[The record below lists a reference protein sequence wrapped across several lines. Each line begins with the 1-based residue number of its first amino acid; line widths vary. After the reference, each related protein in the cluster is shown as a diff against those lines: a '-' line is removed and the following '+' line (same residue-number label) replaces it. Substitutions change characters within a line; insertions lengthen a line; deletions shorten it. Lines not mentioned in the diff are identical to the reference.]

1 MAAERRG
8 IPAITS
14 DQMAEV
20 DRVMIEDY
28 GIQLIQM
35 MENAGRNLA
44 EQARRM
50 LSGSLAG
57 RSIVV
62 LCGSGNNGGG
72 GMVAARHLANRGARV
87 QAFLIG
93 DAERLKDVPKQQWHI
108 LNAIQVAIDHEP
120 QLNDVELIVDAM
132 IGYGLTGN
140 PQGGAADWIERVNT
154 AQRIV
159 LALDTPSGLN
169 LATGVPG
176 TPCIRATATL
186 SLALPKDGLLT
197 DAARAVVG
205 DLYLAD
211 ISVPPVL
218 YQRFGLDVG
227 VVFNSDSIIP
237 IVGEPIQPGR

>member
-50 LSGSLAG
+50 LSGSLAS

-87 QAFLIG
+87 QTFLVG
-93 DAERLKDVPKQQWHI
+93 DAERLKDVPKQQWQI
-108 LNAIQVAIDHEP
+108 LNAIQVAVDYEP
-120 QLNDVELIVDAM
+120 QLNGVELIVDAM
-132 IGYGLTGN
+132 IGYGLTGD

-154 AQRIV
+154 AQRTV

-176 TPCIRATATL
+176 APCIRATATL
-186 SLALPKDGLLT
+186 TLALPKDGLLT

>member
-1 MAAERRG
+1 MRQRQQWWWRDG
-8 IPAITS
+8 
-14 DQMAEV
+14 
-20 DRVMIEDY
+20 
-28 GIQLIQM
+28 
-35 MENAGRNLA
+35 
-44 EQARRM
+44 
-50 LSGSLAG
+50 
-57 RSIVV
+57 
-62 LCGSGNNGGG
+62 CGSPSREPGG
-72 GMVAARHLANRGARV
+72 RV
-87 QAFLIG
+87 QTFLVG

-120 QLNDVELIVDAM
+120 QLNGVELIVDAM
-132 IGYGLTGN
+132 IGYGLTGDQ
-140 PQGGAADWIERVNT
+140 QGGAADWIERVNT
-154 AQRIV
+154 AQRTV

-176 TPCIRATATL
+176 IPCIRATATL
-186 SLALPKDGLLT
+186 TLALPKDGLLT

-237 IVGEPIQPGR
+237 IVGEPIQPGG